1 MVASWT
7 ACEWVV
13 RLSPYHII
21 ASSVGCLSVSIPYHR
36 LVCGSAE
43 QQNEEQR
50 RLRLERGSEGRAPRR
65 RQRAVAGGVAAV
77 FGIAC
82 ALVKVLCGCRCH
94 RGCVT
99 IHPSPYHR
107 LVCGSAEQQDG

>member
-1 MVASWT
+1 MVIESSTRA
-7 ACEWVV
+7 
-13 RLSPYHII
+13 I
-21 ASSVGCLSVSIPYHR
+21 A
-36 LVCGSAE
+36 
-43 QQNEEQR
+43 
-50 RLRLERGSEGRAPRR
+50 
-65 RQRAVAGGVAAV
+65 GVAAV

>member
-65 RQRAVAGGVAAV
+65 RRRRERWQEESR
-77 FGIAC
+77 
-82 ALVKVLCGCRCH
+82 RW
-94 RGCVT
+94 
-99 IHPSPYHR
+99 
-107 LVCGSAEQQDG
+107 

>member
-1 MVASWT
+1 MSELVPRREETRARHSSRIG
-7 ACEWVV
+7 CG
-13 RLSPYHII
+13 LSPYLLI

-65 RQRAVAGGVAAV
+65 RRRRERWQEEWRRSSGWHV
-77 FGIAC
+77 
-82 ALVKVLCGCRCH
+82 RW
-94 RGCVT
+94 
-99 IHPSPYHR
+99 
-107 LVCGSAEQQDG
+107 

>member
-21 ASSVGCLSVSIPYHR
+21 ASSVGCLSVSMPYHR

-50 RLRLERGSEGRAPRR
+50 RLRWSVGAR
-65 RQRAVAGGVAAV
+65 AGGREARRPQ
-77 FGIAC
+77 G
-82 ALVKVLCGCRCH
+82 G
-94 RGCVT
+94 G
-99 IHPSPYHR
+99 
-107 LVCGSAEQQDG
+107 GGGGGGEGGEGGDGR

>member
-13 RLSPYHII
+13 RLSPYHIF
-21 ASSVGCLSVSIPYHR
+21 ASSVGCLSVCIPYHR

-65 RQRAVAGGVAAV
+65 RRRRERWQEEWR
-77 FGIAC
+77 
-82 ALVKVLCGCRCH
+82 R
-94 RGCVT
+94 
-99 IHPSPYHR
+99 SS
-107 LVCGSAEQQDG
+107 GSHVRW